1 MKFFKILVPLFVLFL
16 MNSCSEDYKILKSVN
31 SIVVTADNSFTLV
44 NNEVTFSAYTSSGEE
59 ITDEADFYVNGD
71 LIAGNTFVST
81 TIGEFTITSEYL
93 GVSSN
98 PIIIT
103 FHDGSQVNFKKRVLI
118 EDYTGTWCG
127 YCTRVAYA
135 IDQVKTI
142 TDDVVTVAIHRSSS
156 VPSNSNY
163 DPYNFDSSQLELL
176 FTNLSGYPKALLNRM
191 TPWTSPQDTHI
202 DQATA
207 LTQGANPKLGLSMN
221 SSVVGTSVNLDVNVK
236 FSENFSNLKLV
247 VYVLENGLVYSQKN
261 YTPYYGGVNPIPD
274 YVHNHTL
281 RSCITNLFG
290 DSINSSETTS
300 GNVYT
305 RNLSFPIPSNVTNPD
320 NIEFVAF
327 VIDENGNAINARK
340 VSKNENQSFEEL

>member
-1 MKFFKILVPLFVLFL
+1 MKLFKILIPIFILFL
-16 MNSCSEDYKILKSVN
+16 TNSCSEDYKILKSVN
-31 SIVVTADNSFTLV
+31 SIIVTADNSFTLI
-44 NNEVTFSAYTSSGEE
+44 NNEVTFSTYTSSGEE
-59 ITDEADFYVNGD
+59 ITNEAKFYVNGE
-71 LIAGNTFVST
+71 LIGDNTFESSI
-81 TIGEFTITSEYL
+81 IGEFTITSEYL
-93 GVSSN
+93 GITSS

-103 FHDGSQVNFKKRVLI
+103 FHDGTQVNFRKRVLI

-135 IDQVKTI
+135 IDQVKAI

-163 DPYNFDSSQLELL
+163 DPYNYDSSQLELL
-176 FTNLSGYPKALLNRM
+176 FTTLSGYPKALLNRM
-191 TPWTSPQDTHI
+191 TPWTTPEDTNI
-202 DQATA
+202 NQATA
-207 LTQGANPKLGLSMN
+207 LTQGTNPKLGLSIN
-221 SSVVGTSVNLDVNVK
+221 SSVTGNSVNLDVNVK
-236 FSENFSNLKLV
+236 FSQNFSNLKLV

-261 YTPYYGGVNPIPD
+261 YTTHYGNINPLSN

-281 RSCITNLFG
+281 RSCITDLFG
-290 DSINSSETTS
+290 DAIDSNETTS
-300 GNVYT
+300 GNTFT
-305 RNLSFPIPSNVTNPD
+305 RTLSFSIPANVSNSE